1 MRTSNIFVTV
11 DIVICKK
18 IGDVHQ
24 LLLIRRKNDPFKGS
38 WALPGGFVDE
48 GEDLD
53 AAALRELQEETS
65 IRISNVEQLRAY
77 GKPDRDPRHHTVSVA
92 FFAFVPDDTQAKAAD
107 DAEDAHWFNI
117 NELPEIAF
125 DHAEIISFA
134 KAKMQL

>member
-18 IGDVHQ
+18 KAEAHQ

-53 AAALRELQEETS
+53 AAALRELEEETGVKVTC
-65 IRISNVEQLRAY
+65 VEQLKAY
-77 GKPDRDPRHHTVSVA
+77 GKPDRDPRHHTISVA
-92 FFAFVPDDTQAKAAD
+92 FFAFVADDTNATAAD
-107 DAEDAHWFNI
+107 DAEDAQWFDI
-117 NELPEIAF
+117 NELPKLAF

-134 KAKMQL
+134 KAKLQL